1 MQVKVKAET
10 QTLHVPKTLL
20 NLHPP
25 AVDTDS
31 FPSHPL
37 RLRPIAGEQP
47 GFLFTASVLSAKFA
61 ARDSRALTLDS
72 PFPFQPLPVLL
83 PCVPLCGN
91 RNIDLCWCRFIG
103 RACWYEKGKCRYA
116 VVGILLGLAMNLT
129 DATLVLLLAARI
141 HGTDEAVRASA
152 KSVVKKLPRS
162 KRDLIYKV
170 IDSRSPLEL
179 VDYLAENLDT

>member
-1 MQVKVKAET
+1 MRVLVRKRKV
-10 QTLHVPKTLL
+10 
-20 NLHPP
+20 
-25 AVDTDS
+25 
-31 FPSHPL
+31 
-37 RLRPIAGEQP
+37 
-47 GFLFTASVLSAKFA
+47 SVHCGAK
-61 ARDSRALTLDS
+61 
-72 PFPFQPLPVLL
+72 
-83 PCVPLCGN
+83 
-91 RNIDLCWCRFIG
+91 
-103 RACWYEKGKCRYA
+103 
-116 VVGILLGLAMNLT
+116 ILLGLAMNLT